1 MTFLLTLDTKLKRLA
16 SGPDNYYPGRMNEQY
31 GERTFTT
38 FEVARLCGVFHTTVI
53 NWVNKGK
60 LKARVTP
67 GGHRRIPLSE
77 LVPFMKKYD
86 MPVPVDIDDPHSRV
100 LILDDEP
107 MMTRLIEKG
116 FAKHKDRYVLQLS
129 NNPVDALVQ
138 VGKRLPDL
146 LVMDLMMPVMDGFGF
161 RERQQRDPAIA
172 DIPVVVLSADVQLTE
187 KRERLGQVGLL
198 KKPVDIEEMLSLIK
212 QHESR

>member
-1 MTFLLTLDTKLKRLA
+1 MAWRLA
-16 SGPDNYYPGRMNEQY
+16 RARDNYYSPFMNEQF

-53 NWVNKGK
+53 NWVNKSK

-77 LVPFMKKYD
+77 LVSFMKKYD
-86 MPVPVDIDDPHSRV
+86 MPVPADIDDRHSRV

-107 MMTRLIEKG
+107 MMTRLIERG
-116 FAKHKDRYVLQLS
+116 FAKHKDRYVVQLS

-138 VGKRLPDL
+138 VGKKLPDL
-146 LVMDLMMPVMDGFGF
+146 LIMDLMMPVMDGFQVCRILKSSPATKDMKIIAISG
-161 RERQQRDPAIA
+161 RKLTGAQQDFLAKNVDLFVQKPFEM
-172 DIPVVVLSADVQLTE
+172 SALLEAV
-187 KRERLGQVGLL
+187 ERLLA
-198 KKPVDIEEMLSLIK
+198 
-212 QHESR
+212 